1 MKFALSKGPFLRSKR
16 STTGIMLE
24 LFAVLA
30 VVWLASV
37 VTYTI
42 RYNFTVGLRAI
53 LVVLVSLFTT
63 LLIDVIMALVK
74 GKKTIKEI
82 GHFVLTSYSY
92 VTAIIFALCL
102 PVGVNFYAVVVGA
115 LVATLL
121 GKYVFG
127 GFGYNIFNPA
137 IIGRIFV
144 SLAFGSSLK
153 YGIESSANSSTYDFV
168 SGATVTGSIDWSIG
182 AVPEGFD
189 LKTLLFGNY
198 NGALGETFT
207 ILLVVAAIYLI
218 IRGIINFRLI
228 GSYLITVTCISF
240 FLGLFYNPSNI
251 LNYTL
256 LQLISGGLML
266 GAVFMVTDPVTSPKS
281 MNGKI
286 IYGIG
291 AGCLTMLIR
300 VNSAYPEGVMFSIAL
315 MNMLTPLIDSCI
327 KGNTYSKLGSRWAII
342 GAMLVGSVAINVGF
356 NALYP
361 LDKVET
367 QPEDDSQKWLE
378 RYTINKESEGVY
390 TVSSQAFHGPLE
402 LRVYLDT
409 TSQVINKVEAIVIP
423 DHERTHEAGFE
434 GVEGA
439 PYYNVLVGEN
449 LNLSFS
455 EFDNFTCDK
464 GICSKTGSDS
474 TSFDIETTA
483 TYTASAFIGNLK
495 AVVEVARSGGAN

>member
-1 MKFALSKGPFLRSKR
+1 MKFALSNGPFLRSKR

-24 LFAVLA
+24 LFAVLTI
-30 VVWLASV
+30 VWICSV
-37 VTYTI
+37 ISYTV

-53 LVVLVSLFTT
+53 LVVLVSLITT
-63 LLIDVIMALVK
+63 LFIDVIMALIK
-74 GKKTIKEI
+74 GKRKIKEI
-82 GHFVLTSYSY
+82 GHFVLISYSY

-102 PVGVNFYAVVVGA
+102 PVGVDFYAVIVGA
-115 LVATLL
+115 IVATLL

-153 YGIESSANSSTYDFV
+153 YGIESSVNSSTYDFV
-168 SGATVTGSIDWSIG
+168 SGATVTGSIDWSTGFI
-182 AVPEGFD
+182 PEGFD
-189 LKTLLFGNY
+189 LKAMLLGNY
-198 NGALGETFT
+198 NGAIGETFT
-207 ILLVVAAIYLI
+207 ILLVIAAIYLI
-218 IRGIINFRLI
+218 VRGIINFRLI

-240 FLGLFYNPSNI
+240 FLGLFYNSSNV

-256 LQLISGGLML
+256 LQLVSGGLMF
-266 GAVFMVTDPVTSPKS
+266 GAVFMITDPVTSPKS

-286 IYGIG
+286 IYAIG

-327 KGNTYSKLGSRWAII
+327 KGNTYSKLASRWAIV
-342 GAMLVGSVAINVGF
+342 GAFLVGSIAINVGF
-356 NALYP
+356 NSLYP
-361 LDKVET
+361 LDKLEA
-367 QPEDDSQKWLE
+367 QEDESQKWLE
-378 RYTINKESEGVY
+378 RYNINKESEGVY

-402 LRVYLDT
+402 LRVYLDI
-409 TSQVINKVEAIVIP
+409 TSEVINKVEAVTIP
-423 DHERTHEAGFE
+423 DHERTHEVGFE

-439 PYYNVLVGEN
+439 PYYDVLIGDN

-455 EFDNFTCDK
+455 EFDKFTCDN
-464 GICSKTGSDS
+464 GMCSKTSSES

-495 AVVEVARSGGAN
+495 AVVEVVRSGGAK